1 LGSMVC
7 NSHDGRRDEGEP
19 RSVVSNADYEGIAW
33 GIGKVHRNIFAYSDR
48 GGFSLSFGYVY
59 VKFEPRPKKLLA
71 VKDENLGLILC
82 LVRGHHGMAFD
93 SAVLV
98 SSMR

>member
-1 LGSMVC
+1 MAHYLLKGSTYLTSLQSCITQQQQV
-7 NSHDGRRDEGEP
+7 R
-19 RSVVSNADYEGIAW
+19 
-33 GIGKVHRNIFAYSDR
+33 RNIFAYSDR

-82 LVRGHHGMAFD
+82 LVRGHPGMAFD

-98 SSMR
+98 SSMH

>member
-1 LGSMVC
+1 MAHYLLKGSTYLTTLQSCITQQQQVQ
-7 NSHDGRRDEGEP
+7 
-19 RSVVSNADYEGIAW
+19 
-33 GIGKVHRNIFAYSDR
+33 RNIFAYSDR

-59 VKFEPRPKKLLA
+59 VKFKPHPKKLLA

-82 LVRGHHGMAFD
+82 LVRGHPGMAFD